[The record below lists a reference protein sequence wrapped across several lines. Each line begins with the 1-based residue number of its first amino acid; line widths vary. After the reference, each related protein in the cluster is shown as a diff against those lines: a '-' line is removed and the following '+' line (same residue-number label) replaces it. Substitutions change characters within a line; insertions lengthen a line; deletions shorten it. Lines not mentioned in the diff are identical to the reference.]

1 MSAPTVQAQQSTDST
16 SQTSLAKGQG
26 RVVVHALHKS
36 ASMFLFSFFQQLAQR
51 SGMEYFSPNLPDG
64 GRFPRLDNLPAKFC
78 VCPQRSFV
86 INDQSLAATPVQR
99 IFHVRDP
106 RDIIVSEYYA
116 VAHIHPVEQESLRQ
130 RRSEVKQMTVDE
142 YALNQPEFSK
152 NPLEQK
158 FQPLLQRIEQG
169 DFGCEHSSD
178 IIVKYE
184 TMVTQFHRW
193 AAEVVKPFGFASP
206 KLTAVRLAWKYRREF
221 IPPKPGHDA
230 MTHKRRITPGDFRNK
245 LSSETVKV
253 LNERFAPILETFGY
267 QE

>member
-1 MSAPTVQAQQSTDST
+1 MSAPTIQAHENSGSAALSSPATE
-16 SQTSLAKGQG
+16 QG

-36 ASMFLFSFFQQLAQR
+36 ASMFLFSFFQHLAKR
-51 SGMEYFSPNLPDG
+51 SGMEYFSPNLPEG
-64 GRFPRLDNLPAKFC
+64 GRYPQLENLPPRFC

-86 INDQSLAATPVQR
+86 INDESLASTPVQR

-142 YALNQPEFSK
+142 YALSQPEFSK

-158 FQPLLQRIEQG
+158 FNPLLQRIEQG
-169 DFGCEHSSD
+169 GLGNENSSD

-193 AAEVVKPFGFASP
+193 ASSVVKPFGFTSP
-206 KLTAVRLAWKYRREF
+206 RLAAVRLSWKYRREF
-221 IPPKPGHDA
+221 IPPKPGRDA
-230 MTHKRRITPGDFRNK
+230 MVHKRRITPGDFRNK
-245 LSSETVKV
+245 LSPETVKV

>member
-1 MSAPTVQAQQSTDST
+1 MSAPTVQAQVNPISHART
-16 SQTSLAKGQG
+16 SHATSEG

-36 ASMFLFSFFQQLAQR
+36 ASMFLFSFFQPLAQR

-64 GRFPRLDNLPAKFC
+64 GRFPQLDNLPAKFC
-78 VCPQRSFV
+78 VCPQRTFV
-86 INDQSLAATPVQR
+86 IDDDSLVATPVQR

-130 RRSEVKQMTVDE
+130 RRSEVKQMTVDQ
-142 YALNQPEFSK
+142 YALNQPEFSE

-158 FQPLLQRIEQG
+158 FSPLLQRIQQANSG
-169 DFGCEHSSD
+169 GQSSTD

-184 TMVTQFHRW
+184 TMVTHFHRW
-193 AAEVVKPFGFASP
+193 AAAVVKPFGFAS
-206 KLTAVRLAWKYRREF
+206 LQLAAVRLAWKYRREF
-221 IPPKPGHDA
+221 IPPKSSSNA
-230 MTHKRRITPGDFRNK
+230 MAHKRRITPGDFRNK
-245 LSSETVKV
+245 LSPETIKA

>member
-1 MSAPTVQAQQSTDST
+1 MSAPTVQAQNT
-16 SQTSLAKGQG
+16 SPHSANLPHLSSEG

-36 ASMFLFSFFQQLAQR
+36 ASMFLYSFFQQLADRQ
-51 SGMEYFSPNLPDG
+51 GMEYFSPNLPGG
-64 GRFPRLDNLPAKFC
+64 GRFAQIDNLPPKFC
-78 VCPQRSFV
+78 ICPQRSFV
-86 INDQSLAATPVQR
+86 IDDESLADTPVQR

-130 RRSEVKQMTVDE
+130 RRTEVKQMTVDQ
-142 YALNQPEFSK
+142 YAVNQPDFSE

-158 FQPLLQRIEQG
+158 FSPLLQRIAQQG
-169 DFGCEHSSD
+169 IGSESSSD

-193 AAEVVKPFGFASP
+193 AAAVVKPFGFASP
-206 KLTAVRLAWKYRREF
+206 RLAAVRLAWKYRREF
-221 IPPKPGHDA
+221 IPPKSGSDA
-230 MTHKRRITPGDFRNK
+230 MAHKRRITPGDFRNK
-245 LSSETVKV
+245 LSPETIKV

-267 QE
+267 QD

>member
-1 MSAPTVQAQQSTDST
+1 MSAPTFQAQENVSSAPRKSPAT
-16 SQTSLAKGQG
+16 GQG

-36 ASMFLFSFFQQLAQR
+36 ASMFLFSFFRRLAER
-51 SGMEYFSPNLPDG
+51 NGMEYFSPNLPNG
-64 GRFPRLDNLPAKFC
+64 GRFPQPDNLPTKFC

-86 INDQSLAATPVQR
+86 INDESLAATPVRR

-142 YALNQPEFSK
+142 YALGQPEFSE

-158 FQPLLQRIEQG
+158 FRPLLHRIQQEERAS
-169 DFGCEHSSD
+169 DHSPD

-193 AAEVVKPFGFASP
+193 AADVVKPFGFATP
-206 KLTAVRLAWKYRREF
+206 RLAAVRLAWKYRREF
-221 IPPKPGHDA
+221 IPPKPGSNV

-245 LSSETVKV
+245 LSPDTVKV
-253 LNERFAPILETFGY
+253 LNKRFAPILETFGY